1 MVEVHNRFML
11 LAVLLILVVL
21 WFLGYVSIGNINI
34 PDLTLFSINGQN
46 ITLVNLLIFAVIVW
60 AIGILPSPLRQ
71 IGFVILVIWLLS
83 IFGILAFAGLQ
94 SVLVLAV
101 IVGLVLALLGVF

>member
-1 MVEVHNRFML
+1 ML
-11 LAVLLILVVL
+11 VAVLIILIIL
-21 WFLGYVSIGNINI
+21 WFLGYIHIGNLNL
-34 PDLTLFSINGQN
+34 PDITLFTLNGQD
-46 ITLVNLLIFAVIVW
+46 ITLIKLLIFAVIVW

-83 IFGILAFAGLQ
+83 LFGILAFFAGLQ
-94 SVLVLAV
+94 SILVLAV

>member
-1 MVEVHNRFML
+1 ML
-11 LAVLLILVVL
+11 VAVLLILIVL
-21 WFLGYVSIGNINI
+21 WFLGYIHLGNINI
-34 PDLTLFSINGQN
+34 PDTTLFVINGQA
-46 ITLVNLLIFAVIVW
+46 ITLINLLIFAVIVW

-83 IFGILAFAGLQ
+83 LFGILAFAGLQ
-94 SVLVLAV
+94 SILVLAI